1 MVFLKIREFIYKICR
16 IKSSGKYSNKT
27 DQEIISEN
35 FYGISP
41 MYYYDSYGSDNN
53 RPRALSPVSVFTKR
67 VTWEDELASMGTFS
81 PHFGDDEGIHRTPT
95 PVPLPQDIEKLI
107 IIDIIDSIIDEV
119 EAEVQAE
126 DSY

>member
-1 MVFLKIREFIYKICR
+1 MVFLKIRDFIYKICR

-41 MYYYDSYGSDNN
+41 MYYYNSHGSDNN
-53 RPRALSPVSVFTKR
+53 RPRALSPASVFTKR
-67 VTWEDELASMGTFS
+67 VTWEDELASIGTFS
-81 PHFGDDEGIHRTPT
+81 PHFGDNNVHRTPT

-119 EAEVQAE
+119 EVQAG

>member
-1 MVFLKIREFIYKICR
+1 MVFLKIRDFIYKICR

-41 MYYYDSYGSDNN
+41 MYYYNSHGSDNI
-53 RPRALSPVSVFTKR
+53 RPRALSPASVFTKR
-67 VTWEDELASMGTFS
+67 VTWEDELASIGTFS
-81 PHFGDDEGIHRTPT
+81 PHFGDNNVHRTPT

-119 EAEVQAE
+119 EVQAE